1 MNGSHRT
8 PKNDNE
14 ILKRSKRFRCFLKH
28 YAANGNAYA
37 AAIRAGYSRTMA
49 RSRSYQLARVARHV
63 LGWDEV
69 PPSGRNLVRRRH
81 GSTWRRIRAG
91 TS

>member
-1 MNGSHRT
+1 MKRSHRT
-8 PKNDNE
+8 PENANE
-14 ILKRSKRFRCFLKH
+14 ILKRSKRFGCFLKH

-37 AAIRAGYSRTMA
+37 AAIRAGYSEATA
-49 RSRSYQLARVARHV
+49 RGRSYQLARVARHL
-63 LGWDEV
+63 LGWDQI

-81 GSTWRRIRAG
+81 GSTWRRMRSG